1 MAKVGK
7 RYPLLI
13 YEHTLGRWWTA
24 TLAISVVLFAL
35 WWYLPVI
42 QPNKTQS
49 SWQDTALL
57 LVSSASLLMTVFI
70 FLMRKAAYIRPYG
83 DHLRLV
89 TPFLRMNIS
98 YKRIIQTRATEM
110 NSLFPAAKLT
120 NMQKESMGS
129 LMAKTAIVV
138 ELKEFP
144 IPRSALRFF
153 LSPFFFKGSTPH
165 FVFLV
170 DKWMSFSTEL
180 ESLRVG
186 GSLPDNKEKEGIS
199 SILSSLSS
207 DE

>member
-1 MAKVGK
+1 
-7 RYPLLI
+7 
-13 YEHTLGRWWTA
+13 
-24 TLAISVVLFAL
+24 
-35 WWYLPVI
+35 
-42 QPNKTQS
+42 
-49 SWQDTALL
+49 
-57 LVSSASLLMTVFI
+57 
-70 FLMRKAAYIRPYG
+70 
-83 DHLRLV
+83 
-89 TPFLRMNIS
+89 
-98 YKRIIQTRATEM
+98 
-110 NSLFPAAKLT
+110 
-120 NMQKESMGS
+120 
-129 LMAKTAIVV
+129 MAKTAIVI

-144 IPRSALRFF
+144 IPRSVLRFF